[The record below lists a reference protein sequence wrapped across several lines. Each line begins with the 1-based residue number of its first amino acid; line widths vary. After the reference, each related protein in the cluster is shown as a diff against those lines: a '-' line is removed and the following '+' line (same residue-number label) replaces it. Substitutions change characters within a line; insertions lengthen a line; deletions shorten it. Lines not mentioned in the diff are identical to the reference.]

1 MDLFK
6 LVGTIAIDTANAE
19 KSLNDVHKQV
29 ADTEKAV
36 SEGCDKVKQS
46 SEKAGKTICD
56 PDYGSQHYF
65 FRNPV

>member
-46 SEKAGKTICD
+46 SEKAGNSATKSLD
-56 PDYGSQHYF
+56 LSHRF
-65 FRNPV
+65 